1 MRRTR
6 LPNKWNHMD
15 PHLESALQ
23 SIDQIAVADA
33 LASALTAVVSNASE
47 PDSALAGLRKAR
59 QDAFAP
65 EERAAVAALQA
76 YGVECAAGVLS
87 AGLEQDA
94 SERGARLR
102 EGLEADSGNDALSL
116 LRENA
121 DAGAAFKSRFSLRIA
136 LRCAEMVAAEIER
149 DKQGRFTI
157 LNEQDAAVFESHR
170 EARRKQRIDAA
181 RDFLA
186 SLPVRYP
193 RFGAALF
200 ADIRLHAQRDVA
212 AQHKRPDIHQAVTS
226 LFDDAL
232 ACMPGAMRDAVAHVG
247 QSKH

>member
-1 MRRTR
+1 
-6 LPNKWNHMD
+6 MD
-15 PHLESALQ
+15 AKLESALQ
-23 SIDQIAVADA
+23 SIDQVAVADA

-59 QDAFAP
+59 NDSVSP
-65 EERAAVAALQA
+65 EERSAVAALQA
-76 YGVECAAGVLS
+76 YGVESAADVLC

-94 SERGARLR
+94 SDRAERLR
-102 EGLEADSGNDALSL
+102 EGLEADSGSDALAL
-116 LRENA
+116 LRNNA
-121 DAGAAFKSRFSLRIA
+121 DAGAAFKSRLSLRIA

-157 LNEQDAAVFESHR
+157 LNEQDAAIFESRR
-170 EARRKQRIDAA
+170 EAHRKQRVDAA

-186 SLPVRYP
+186 SLPDRYP
-193 RFGAALF
+193 SFGAALF
-200 ADIRLHAQRDVA
+200 SDIRRHVERDVA
-212 AQHKRPDIHQAVTS
+212 EQHKRPDIHQAVAS

-232 ACMPGAMRDAVAHVG
+232 ACMPAAMRDAVSHVE

>member
-1 MRRTR
+1 M
-6 LPNKWNHMD
+6 
-15 PHLESALQ
+15 
-23 SIDQIAVADA
+23 ADA

-59 QDAFAP
+59 NDSIPP
-65 EERAAVAALQA
+65 EERSAVAALQA
-76 YGVECAAGVLS
+76 YRVECAAGVLS

-94 SERGARLR
+94 SERGAYLR
-102 EGLEADSGNDALSL
+102 EGLEADAGNDALSL

-121 DAGAAFKSRFSLRIA
+121 DAGAAFKSRFSLQIA

-157 LNEQDAAVFESHR
+157 LNEQDAAVFESRR
-170 EARRKQRIDAA
+170 EAHRKQRSDAA

-186 SLPVRYP
+186 SLPDRCP
-193 RFGAALF
+193 SFGAALF
-200 ADIRLHAQRDVA
+200 ADIRLHVERDVA
-212 AQHKRPDIHQAVTS
+212 EQHKRPDIHQAVAS

-232 ACMPGAMRDAVAHVG
+232 ACMPGAMRDAVAGVE
-247 QSKH
+247 QSKRQKLSLESRTRG

>member
-1 MRRTR
+1 
-6 LPNKWNHMD
+6 MD
-15 PHLESALQ
+15 PNLESALQ
-23 SIDQIAVADA
+23 SIDQVAVADA

-59 QDAFAP
+59 NDSIPP
-65 EERAAVAALQA
+65 EQRAAVAALQA
-76 YGVECAAGVLS
+76 YGVECAAGVLG

-102 EGLEADSGNDALSL
+102 EGLEADAGSDALSL

-121 DAGAAFKSRFSLRIA
+121 DVGAAFKSRFFLRIA
-136 LRCAEMVAAEIER
+136 LRCAEMIAAEIER
-149 DKQGRFTI
+149 DKQGSFTI
-157 LNEQDAAVFESHR
+157 LNEQDAAIFESRR
-170 EARRKQRIDAA
+170 EAHRKQRIDAA

-186 SLPVRYP
+186 SIPDRYP
-193 RFGAALF
+193 SFGAALF
-200 ADIRLHAQRDVA
+200 SDIRLHVERDVA
-212 AQHKRPDIHQAVTS
+212 EQHRRPDIHQAVAS

-232 ACMPGAMRDAVAHVG
+232 ASMSAPMRDAVAGVE